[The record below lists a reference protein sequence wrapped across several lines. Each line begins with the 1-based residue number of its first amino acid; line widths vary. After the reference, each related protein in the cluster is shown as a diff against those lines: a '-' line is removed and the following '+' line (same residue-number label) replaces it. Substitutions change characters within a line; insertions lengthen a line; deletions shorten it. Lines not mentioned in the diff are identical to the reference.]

1 MRAWVWRGAGVFCLE
16 DVSLHNPETRC
27 PSKDLARLGLGQP
40 ASDIQ
45 CSHKHQESYQQNSE
59 SSAVDEDGSASH
71 GYTNGQSAHQ
81 PEHTSM
87 ETATAATRRSM
98 ERMDCSAVLQW
109 LSARVCLDEDGT
121 QVAQV
126 AFTAHKITG
135 AELLQATMGSL
146 KRAYGISSWGVRL
159 KIMLALDEL
168 SGSVKPAPAPAACA
182 GATHGGSATHHYTLQ
197 ECNLELLPDDT
208 LVQICSY
215 LAPRDMGMLQCV
227 SLRFASREDRPLHMS
242 VVESAAVCQL
252 RAHPW
257 YGNIWA
263 AAAALHKAEQASGGL
278 TCMDCGA
285 RSDFAADSLVS
296 NFTHDRVCRCRQC
309 ELSYSP
315 EAFSSAE
322 AIQKWIQIRQ
332 YQPILLSDCPYK
344 LTGGAMVE
352 LEEPVA
358 ALRSIYGIWNRDEAE
373 RLLAAANHDLQLCA
387 YTNCPMLLLATLCAS
402 PAREIGDGAQLTLST
417 DALTSRNFLSCGTLI
432 SGLDRC
438 QLATSYDST
447 YDLEVENDYPAHIRV
462 HDDGM
467 VAGVH
472 FVEFVL
478 PEDFRGQL
486 GVVGSGASITG
497 GDRGDSVWTRYENS
511 VDFSRMPFWWKRPVN
526 NPVCVDCGVRQS
538 EGVRV
543 ESDSGIPRCCYCR
556 AAYYDF
562 NYLWDLCET
571 DYRVCVDCG
580 ARESEGVRVE
590 SDSGIPRCGHCRA
603 AYDCDYRVCVDCG
616 ARESEGVRVES
627 DSGIPRCGH
636 CRAAYDCDYRVCVD
650 CGARQSEG
658 VRVESDSGIPRC
670 CHCRAAYE
678 LPLSAARPP
687 IENSE
692 EGGWETSTSST
703 GVLYDHRP
711 HEVHPE
717 TVGLLLDIERQTL
730 SVYLDGTLT
739 IVFAGHGG
747 NLRDKSLHWAVRSE
761 GEHRPVAVE
770 RKPAPCTVPGDVTE
784 VRTRL
789 CCMNDFDALTAC
801 NAQRAR
807 ASAACSDPK

>member
-1 MRAWVWRGAGVFCLE
+1 
-16 DVSLHNPETRC
+16 
-27 PSKDLARLGLGQP
+27 
-40 ASDIQ
+40 
-45 CSHKHQESYQQNSE
+45 
-59 SSAVDEDGSASH
+59 
-71 GYTNGQSAHQ
+71 
-81 PEHTSM
+81 
-87 ETATAATRRSM
+87 M

-121 QVAQV
+121 QVAQA

-159 KIMLALDEL
+159 KIMRALDEL

-182 GATHGGSATHHYTLQ
+182 GATHGGPATHHYTLQ

-227 SLRFASREDRPLHMS
+227 SLRFTSREDRPLHMS
-242 VVESAAVCQL
+242 VVETAAVCQL

-257 YGNIWA
+257 RGNIWA
-263 AAAALHKAEQASGGL
+263 AAAAIHHKAEQASGGALVLQYWQSHFIRRKSLLGQLCGL

-296 NFTHDRVCRCRQC
+296 NFTHDHVCRCRQC

-322 AIQKWIQIRQ
+322 ALQKWIQT
-332 YQPILLSDCPYK
+332 K
-344 LTGGAMVE
+344 
-352 LEEPVA
+352 
-358 ALRSIYGIWNRDEAE
+358 
-373 RLLAAANHDLQLCA
+373 
-387 YTNCPMLLLATLCAS
+387 CPMLLLATLCAS

-438 QLATSYDST
+438 ELATRT
-447 YDLEVENDYPAHIRV
+447 TECQIDLEVENNYPAHIRV

-478 PEDFRGQL
+478 PEDFHGQL
-486 GVVGSGASITG
+486 GVVGSGARITG
-497 GDRGDSVWTRYENS
+497 QDRGDSVWTRYET
-511 VDFSRMPFWWKRPVN
+511 VDFSEMPFWWKRPVN
-526 NPVCVDCGVRQS
+526 NPVCVDCGARQS

-543 ESDSGIPRCCYCR
+543 ESDSGIPRCYQCR
-556 AAYYDF
+556 AAYDCFDYG
-562 NYLWDLCET
+562 WDLCET

-590 SDSGIPRCGHCRA
+590 SDSGIPRC
-603 AYDCDYRVCVDCG
+603 
-616 ARESEGVRVES
+616 
-627 DSGIPRCGH
+627 
-636 CRAAYDCDYRVCVD
+636 
-650 CGARQSEG
+650 
-658 VRVESDSGIPRC
+658 

-678 LPLSAARPP
+678 PSAARPP
-687 IENSE
+687 IEDSE

-703 GVLYDHRP
+703 GVLYDHRT

-770 RKPAPCTVPGDVTE
+770 RKPAPCTVPRDVTE

-789 CCMNDFDALTAC
+789 CCMHDSDAWTAC